1 MCSASFISCYHEKKE
16 LQDWQGHVYGMG
28 VGTDLPRLGH
38 ELGRNE
44 NGESL
49 FPVDA
54 VCRLPLCSWRGEPF
68 TPWIACGMALI
79 LAGIVVVVQ
88 APPAT
93 RMREEK

>member
-1 MCSASFISCYHEKKE
+1 
-16 LQDWQGHVYGMG
+16 MG

-68 TPWIACGMALI
+68 TLWIACGMALI

-88 APPAT
+88 ALRPLCTLAGQPCGVAS
-93 RMREEK
+93 RIAAMERRVFFWGVFLFF